1 MLKSLMLAATMFLV
15 AVPATETLTQAERE
29 KGIAELEGSKKMFLD
44 ATKGLSE
51 AQWNFKAAPDRW
63 SIAECAE
70 HIALSEGFIFGR
82 ITDGVMKTPLTPEK
96 RSATAGKDDK
106 LVPMLQDRSYKAKA
120 PEAIDPTK
128 KPMGHEESVKLFLD
142 SRAKS
147 EDFIKTTQEDLRD
160 HIADHPVPAIG
171 TMDAFQWVLFMS
183 GHTRRHTLQI
193 LEVKADPNFPKM

>member
-1 MLKSLMLAATMFLV
+1 MKSIILAVAMLLV
-15 AVPATETLTQAERE
+15 AVPATETLTQAERD
-29 KGIAELEGSKKMFLD
+29 KAIAELEGSKKAFLD

-51 AQWNFKAAPDRW
+51 AQWNFKQAPDRW
-63 SIAECAE
+63 SVAECAD
-70 HIALSEGFIFGR
+70 HIALAEGFIFGR

-106 LVPMLQDRSYKAKA
+106 LIPMLQDRTHKATA
-120 PEAIDPTK
+120 PEPIDPTK
-128 KPMGHEESVKLFLD
+128 TPMSGPDSVKKFLE
-142 SRAKS
+142 SRAKT

-160 HIADHPVPAIG
+160 HIYDHPVPAIG
-171 TMDAFQWVLFMS
+171 SMDAYQWVLFLS